1 MVKLSEMQ
9 TLFLWA
15 VLAKGGTSSSIGEI
29 KPLLDKAARE
39 ALGGAGLITTAKR
52 GRSLGVEVTD
62 KGWAWAGD
70 NLAAPLPVRSTA
82 GSAILQGWLERLQ
95 VFMRARD
102 VRLAEILGPQPAPAA
117 GTDDHA
123 GATAPASPASDR
135 ATLRERIRN
144 AYLDVTGGNFNRRAL
159 LSNLR
164 RRLPD
169 IDRATLDEVLKRMQ
183 HENEA
188 SLMRLD
194 NPIDIAETDREA
206 AIQIGSEP
214 RHILWIAR

>member
-1 MVKLSEMQ
+1 M
-9 TLFLWA
+9 
-15 VLAKGGTSSSIGEI
+15 
-29 KPLLDKAARE
+29 
-39 ALGGAGLITTAKR
+39 ITKEKR
-52 GRSLGVEVTD
+52 GRGTWIEATD
-62 KGWAWAGD
+62 AGWLWAAD
-70 NLAAPLPVRSTA
+70 NLASALPQRSPA
-82 GSAILQGWLERLQ
+82 GSAILREWLMRLDA
-95 VFMRARD
+95 FMRARD
-102 VRLAEILGPQPAPAA
+102 IRLAEILGPQAAPAA
-117 GTDDHA
+117 GTDEQA
-123 GATAPASPASDR
+123 GATAPAAADH

-144 AYLDVTGGNFNRRAL
+144 AYLDVTGGTFNRRAL

-169 IDRATLDEVLKRMQ
+169 IDRATLNEALKRMQ
-183 HENEA
+183 QDNEA